1 MATVTTSHASRKVFF
16 AQLDGLSGTLAKLE
30 DGQGYFFHAESG
42 DLRPVT
48 SYKGLM
54 VLWEVGL
61 AQTQYI
67 LDEMHGGYAKQACS
81 RDCAPQV
88 R

>member
-30 DGQGYFFHAESG
+30 DGQVYCFHAESG

-54 VLWEVGL
+54 VLGEGGV
-61 AQTQYI
+61 AQSQYI
-67 LDEMHGGYAKQACS
+67 LDEIRGIYAKVA
-81 RDCAPQV
+81 
-88 R
+88 